1 VPAFGTMRLEDVT
14 AERIEGWKTTV
25 AVGNRQ
31 QGQILTILN
40 GVLKRACRV
49 HKLGYN
55 AMADVEKPHFRATTR
70 SRSSGLRRCGP
81 SSARRTPS
89 TRGRSSSRQRSPV
102 CAAASSLRCAGA
114 TSTSRPV
121 GYGHR
126 LVCRRPVTDA
136 PKSGKVRSVPLAPDV
151 ASALARHAGREAW
164 TGDDDLVFP
173 GVLGGYLGRIRQRL
187 SGQRLYPVIEMPD
200 GEVYR
205 AESKEMAARI
215 ASGGLGEVG
224 AETRNPS

>member
-1 VPAFGTMRLEDVT
+1 
-14 AERIEGWKTTV
+14 
-25 AVGNRQ
+25 
-31 QGQILTILN
+31 
-40 GVLKRACRV
+40 
-49 HKLGYN
+49 
-55 AMADVEKPHFRATTR
+55 
-70 SRSSGLRRCGP
+70 
-81 SSARRTPS
+81 
-89 TRGRSSSRQRSPV
+89 
-102 CAAASSLRCAGA
+102 
-114 TSTSRPV
+114 
-121 GYGHR
+121 
-126 LVCRRPVTDA
+126 
-136 PKSGKVRSVPLAPDV
+136 
-151 ASALARHAGREAW
+151 LARHAGREAW